1 MWPLSAPGCCRICT
15 FERIARFPFLLSGI
29 SCLFFDKQQQ
39 EGDAREI
46 TIREMGTDRQRKVRS
61 QKQTGSITVHGPAPL
76 PPPGL
81 RGAPRSTFPLTGEMF
96 FWRFEMFKLDHV
108 WNYCSNVERLSQK
121 PVKDGKVDYLMSV
134 YCDVSSVVGYCA
146 CNMSVTS
153 ACICCP
159 ALWCHKSMWGLC
171 IVTSMTQCKQ
181 CQLCRCTYSALQY
194 VTLSPCVALW
204 VT

>member
-1 MWPLSAPGCCRICT
+1 
-15 FERIARFPFLLSGI
+15 
-29 SCLFFDKQQQ
+29 
-39 EGDAREI
+39 
-46 TIREMGTDRQRKVRS
+46 MGTDRQRKVRS

-76 PPPGL
+76 PPPQGPPG
-81 RGAPRSTFPLTGEMF
+81 RPSQHISTEGGNSFLEI
-96 FWRFEMFKLDHV
+96 EMFKLDHV

-159 ALWCHKSMWGLC
+159 ALWCHKSM
-171 IVTSMTQCKQ
+171 
-181 CQLCRCTYSALQY
+181 
-194 VTLSPCVALW
+194 
-204 VT
+204 